1 MGKFYHSGTT
11 FKFLYYSI
19 IRGDAPPP
27 PPPSALTQ
35 SGHPPSDDEGRL
47 RLVAAG
53 P

>member
-19 IRGDAPPP
+19 IRGDGPPP
-27 PPPSALTQ
+27 SPSALTQ